1 MFESAMMIFFDDD
14 FLNLYK
20 QGQHTQNWM
29 EDYGIC
35 CHVIGLDTGSADVHR
50 LNCQWLEGKVWGG
63 GSTKT
68 SYFA

>member
-1 MFESAMMIFFDDD
+1 MFESAMMISFDDD

-35 CHVIGLDTGSADVHR
+35 CHVIGLDTGSADVHQ